1 MSVQLKYALNFLEEL
16 FSIFFFQNETKKPK
30 PKTDS
35 DVHETM
41 TTGGSGEASAT
52 ASEDQHQE
60 AGEPSDEIMESHNP
74 QDNDH

>member
-1 MSVQLKYALNFLEEL
+1 
-16 FSIFFFQNETKKPK
+16 
-30 PKTDS
+30 
-35 DVHETM
+35 M
-41 TTGGSGEASAT
+41 TTGGGGGEASAT